1 MIRKQLISLAVGLFS
16 LLAMAMPAHGHAFM
30 VRAEPR
36 VGSKVK
42 KAPTEVRI
50 WFSEP
55 VRSILSSIKVFD
67 ENGEQIDKKDAHLDR
82 ANRALLHVSLRSVL
96 APGIYKVIWRVSSV
110 DTHATTGDFRFQ
122 IAP

>member
-1 MIRKQLISLAVGLFS
+1 MRAD
-16 LLAMAMPAHGHAFM
+16 AHAFM

-67 ENGEQIDKKDAHLDR
+67 GNGTQLDKKDAHLDR
-82 ANRALLHVSLRSVL
+82 DNRALLHVSLRSGL
-96 APGIYKVIWRVSSV
+96 APGKYKVIWRVTSV
-110 DTHATTGDFRFQ
+110 DTHITNGDFRFQ
-122 IAP
+122 IVP